1 MQALSLFPE
10 TPVLS
15 GVPQA
20 PSSARPLRHWMAVAS
35 AEHARRGR
43 DHAPQGFMQVCHGK
57 RSPLARL
64 KAGDWVA
71 YYSPSTR
78 MGGSD
83 RLQSLVSI
91 GRVAPGEPY
100 AFDMGGGFVP
110 FRRDVQY
117 LQAAREVPIHP
128 LLDQFEFVED
138 RQRWGARF
146 RFGLFELS
154 AHDMGLIA
162 RAMGVPGPV

>member
-1 MQALSLFPE
+1 MHAMPLFPD
-10 TPVLS
+10 
-15 GVPQA
+15 A
-20 PSSARPLRHWMAVAS
+20 PLLPDRAPRHWMAVAC

-57 RSPLARL
+57 RGPLVRL
-64 KAGDWVA
+64 QPGYWVA

-91 GRVAPGEPY
+91 GRVAPGQPY

-110 FRRDVQY
+110 FRRDVHY
-117 LQAAREVPIHP
+117 LPVAR
-128 LLDQFEFVED
+128 
-138 RQRWGARF
+138 
-146 RFGLFELS
+146 
-154 AHDMGLIA
+154 
-162 RAMGVPGPV
+162 